1 MPAKKEKID
10 DRVFGFRKQRSIIDA
25 ISKITEILDWLERK
39 KKQLQSSLTS
49 RKPAT
54 KSTEKKF

>member
-1 MPAKKEKID
+1 MTGS
-10 DRVFGFRKQRSIIDA
+10 FFRKQRSIIDA